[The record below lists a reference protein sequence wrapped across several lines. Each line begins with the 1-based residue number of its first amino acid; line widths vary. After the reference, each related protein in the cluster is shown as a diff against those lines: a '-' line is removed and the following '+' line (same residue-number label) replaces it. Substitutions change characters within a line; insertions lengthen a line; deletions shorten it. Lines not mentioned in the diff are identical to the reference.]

1 MAFNIND
8 IRGQLAFGGARP
20 SLFQVFITN
29 PVNSAADFKVPFLCK
44 TAQLPSSEL
53 GLIEVP
59 YFGRKL
65 KMAGDRVFAP
75 WTVTII
81 NDEDFLIRN
90 AMEQW
95 NNSIQLYERNITA
108 RATGAPS
115 LYKSQATVTQY
126 GKAGEI
132 LRTYQF
138 NGIFPQV
145 VSAIDLAWADTD
157 VIEEF
162 QVQFQYDTFEVLGP
176 LGITGRAGGS

>member
-1 MAFNIND
+1 MAFNVND
-8 IRGQLAFGGARP
+8 IRAQLTFGGARP
-20 SLFQVFITN
+20 NLFQVIITN
-29 PVNSAADFKVPFLCK
+29 PVNPVADIKLPFLCK
-44 TAQLPSSEL
+44 AAQLPSSQL

-65 KMAGDRVFAP
+65 KIAGDRTFDA
-75 WTVTII
+75 WTVNII

-95 NNSIQLYERNITA
+95 NNSIQLYQQNVTA
-108 RATGAPS
+108 LGTGAPS

-138 NGIFPQV
+138 NGIFPQAI
-145 VSAIDLAWADTD
+145 SAIELAWNDTD
-157 VIEEF
+157 TIEEF
-162 QVQFQYDTFEVLGP
+162 QVQFQYDTFEIVPGV
-176 LGITGRAGGS
+176 TGNAGGA

>member
-8 IRGQLAFGGARP
+8 IRAQLAFGGARP
-20 SLFQVFITN
+20 SLFQVIISN
-29 PVNSAADFKVPFLCK
+29 PVNPVADIKLPFLCK
-44 TAQLPSSEL
+44 TAQLPSSQL

-65 KMAGDRVFAP
+65 KIAGDRTFDP

-95 NNSIQLYERNITA
+95 NNSIQLYQQNVTA
-108 RATGAPS
+108 LGSGAPS

-126 GKAGEI
+126 GKAGEV
-132 LRTYQF
+132 LRVYQF
-138 NGIFPQV
+138 NGIFPQAV
-145 VSAIDLAWADTD
+145 GPIELAWNTVDE
-157 VIEEF
+157 IEEF
-162 QVQFQYDTFEVLGP
+162 QVQFQYDTFEVLNS
-176 LGITGRAGGS
+176 ITGNAGGA

>member
-8 IRGQLAFGGARP
+8 IRSQLTFGGARP
-20 SLFQVFITN
+20 SLFQCIISN
-29 PVNSAADFKVPFLCK
+29 PVNSSADFKLPFLCK
-44 TAQLPSSEL
+44 AAQLPSSEL

-81 NDEDFLIRN
+81 NDEDFLVRN
-90 AMEQW
+90 AMETW
-95 NNSIQLYERNITA
+95 NNSIQLYQTNTTA
-108 RATGAPS
+108 LGSGAPG
-115 LYKSQATVTQY
+115 LYKSQATVTQF

-145 VSAIDLAWADTD
+145 IAPIDLAWADTD

-162 QVQFQYDTFEVLGP
+162 QVQFQYDTFHGLNGT
-176 LGITGRAGGS
+176 TGNAGGS

>member
-8 IRGQLAFGGARP
+8 IRAQLAFGGARP
-20 SLFQVFITN
+20 SLFQVIISN
-29 PVNSAADFKVPFLCK
+29 PVNPVADIKLPFLCK
-44 TAQLPSSEL
+44 TAQMPSSQL

-65 KMAGDRVFAP
+65 KLAGDRTFDA

-95 NNSIQLYERNITA
+95 NNYIQLYQQNVTA
-108 RATGAPS
+108 LGTGAPS

-126 GKAGEI
+126 GKAGEV
-132 LRTYQF
+132 LRVYQF
-138 NGIFPQV
+138 NGIFPQAV
-145 VSAIDLAWADTD
+145 GPIELAWNTVDE
-157 VIEEF
+157 IEEF
-162 QVQFQYDTFEVLGP
+162 QVQFQYDTFEVLNS
-176 LGITGRAGGS
+176 ITGNAGGA

>member
-8 IRGQLAFGGARP
+8 IRSQLTYGGARA
-20 SLFQVFITN
+20 SLFQVIISN
-29 PVNSAADFKVPFLCK
+29 PVNPVADLKLPFLCK
-44 TAQLPSSEL
+44 AAQIPSSQL

-65 KMAGDRVFAP
+65 KVAGNRTFDP

-81 NDEDFLIRN
+81 NDEDFRIRN

-95 NNSIQLYERNITA
+95 NNSISLYQQNITNLG
-108 RATGAPS
+108 TGQPS
-115 LYKSQATVTQY
+115 FYKSQATVTHF

-138 NGIFPQV
+138 NGIFPQT
-145 VSAIDLAWADTD
+145 VSAIDLAWNTTD
-157 VIEEF
+157 EIEEF
-162 QVQFQYDTFEVLGP
+162 QVQFQYDTFEVLNS
-176 LGITGRAGGS
+176 ITGNAGGS

>member
-8 IRGQLAFGGARP
+8 IRSQLTFGGARP
-20 SLFQVFITN
+20 SLFQCIISN
-29 PVNSAADFKVPFLCK
+29 PVNSSADFKLPFLCK
-44 TAQLPSSEL
+44 AAQLPSSEL

-81 NDEDFLIRN
+81 NDEDFIVRN
-90 AMEQW
+90 SMENW
-95 NNSIQLYERNITA
+95 NNYISLYQTNTTA
-108 RATGAPS
+108 LGSGAPG
-115 LYKSQATVTQY
+115 LYKSQATVTQF

-145 VSAIDLAWADTD
+145 IAQIDLNWADTD

-162 QVQFQYDTFEVLGP
+162 QVSFQYDTFQVLNGT
-176 LGITGRAGGS
+176 TGNAGGS